1 MKAKKLIIY
10 CLAALLAGCVPVV
23 SLQPLFTR
31 EDIRFDEKLLGT
43 WVEDANKPKSSWEF
57 TRLEETAADGLV
69 PSLRGEIDRL
79 YRLNVTDAEG
89 RKGSLVACLV
99 KLQDRLFLDVFPD
112 KLPSGEQD
120 MEKTKLVFNAFFFV
134 PAHTFIRVDS
144 LTDSLKVRLTDDD
157 GFKKLLEAEPDA
169 VKFAL
174 VEDRPILTA
183 STKELQAFVLKHA
196 GDERLFPGEV
206 TLTRKNK

>member
-1 MKAKKLIIY
+1 MKAKKVMMY
-10 CLAALLAGCVPVV
+10 GLAALLAGCVPVV

-43 WVEDANKPKSSWEF
+43 WVEDVNKPKSSWEF
-57 TRLEETAADGLV
+57 TRLEESAAEGLV
-69 PSLRGEIDRL
+69 PSLRSEIGRL

-99 KLQDRLFLDVFPD
+99 QLQDRLFLDVFPD

-134 PAHTFIRVDS
+134 PAHAFIRVDS
-144 LTDSLKVRLTDDD
+144 LADSLQVRLTDDD
-157 GFKKLLEAEPDA
+157 GFKKLVEAEPEA
-169 VKFAL
+169 VKFAM

-183 STKELQAFVLKHA
+183 STRELQAFVLKHIN
-196 GDERLFPGEV
+196 DERLFPGEI
-206 TLTRKNK
+206 TLTRKSK